1 MVQQKPENK
10 DKIFPIPVNPNLD
23 KWKFVANKGYKT
35 IMEKEKK
42 SYIYNAS
49 DFMFQFMLFYASS
62 AMKSSL
68 QYSGFQGLREI
79 SGWEDES
86 FIILI

>member
-10 DKIFPIPVNPNLD
+10 DKIFPTLVNPNLD
-23 KWKFVANKGYKT
+23 KWKFVANRSYNT
-35 IMEKEKK
+35 IVEKENK

-49 DFMFQFMLFYASS
+49 DFMFQFMLFCASS

-68 QYSGFQGLREI
+68 Q
-79 SGWEDES
+79 
-86 FIILI
+86 

>member
-35 IMEKEKK
+35 IMEKEKL
-42 SYIYNAS
+42 Y
-49 DFMFQFMLFYASS
+49 M
-62 AMKSSL
+62 
-68 QYSGFQGLREI
+68 
-79 SGWEDES
+79 
-86 FIILI
+86 